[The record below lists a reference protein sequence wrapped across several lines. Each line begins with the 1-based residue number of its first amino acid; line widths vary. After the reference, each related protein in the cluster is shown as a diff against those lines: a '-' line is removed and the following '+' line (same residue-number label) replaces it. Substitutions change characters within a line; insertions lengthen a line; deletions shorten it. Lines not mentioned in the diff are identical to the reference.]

1 MPGIMQKPLS
11 PKQLEFIVNSTAR
24 WNLAHGPVSSGKTV
38 GTLFRFLQA
47 ATECPDSQIYM
58 FGFSSSTIYENCI
71 RLILESPQFLLFRP
85 FCTWKPGKSE
95 LKFQDKS
102 ITVIGAKDEGSIG
115 RIQGKTISIAYC
127 DEMTLY
133 PDNVIDMILTRL
145 RLPHSIGFASMNPKH
160 PTHKLKK
167 LIDLAEAG
175 DSKYYSLQFMID
187 DNPFLPNDYKETLA
201 NSLSGLFY
209 KRNYLG
215 MWCLAEGAIFDFWD
229 RDIYVVRN
237 PPAAANYWI
246 AGIDFGMSNPTSCI
260 LVGVSTGKEN
270 QTGKQLWVEDE
281 YYWDQKI
288 KGRQK
293 LVGELAEDISLFLEP
308 YAVKSVYIDPSAV
321 ALKMELARRGI
332 HTVDANNDVETG
344 IQIMTSMVRDGTCL
358 VLDKCKNLMREVE
371 GYSWDTKAAER
382 GEDKPIKKDDH
393 GIDALRYCLASHKVS
408 SYQPYKNPPQSQGFG
423 SMYKPLR
430 RQI

>member
-1 MPGIMQKPLS
+1 MQDPLS
-11 PKQLEFIVNSTAR
+11 PKQLEFIIHSTKR

-47 ATECPDSQIYM
+47 CDKCPDSQIYM

-71 RLILESPQFLLFRP
+71 RLIMESPQFAIFKP
-85 FCTWKPGKSE
+85 FCTWHPGKGE
-95 LKFQDKS
+95 LRFRDKN
-102 ITVIGAKDEGSIG
+102 ITIIGAKDEGSIG

-145 RLPHSIGFASMNPKH
+145 RLPHSIGIASMNPKH

-175 DSKYYSLQFMID
+175 DSKYYSLQFMIP
-187 DNPFLPNDYKETLA
+187 DNPYLPADYKETLA

-215 MWCLAEGAIFDFWD
+215 LWCLAEGAIFDFWD
-229 RDIYVVRN
+229 RDTYVVRK

-246 AGIDFGMSNPTSCI
+246 AGIDFGMSNATACC
-260 LVGVSTGKEN
+260 LVGVNTGVQT

-281 YYWDQKI
+281 YYWDIKV

-293 LVGELAEDISLFLEP
+293 LVGELADDIYAFLEP
-308 YAVKSVYIDPSAV
+308 YAVKNFYIDPSAA
-321 ALKMELARRGI
+321 ALRAELNRRGI
-332 HTVDANNDVETG
+332 HTVDADNEVDVG
-344 IQIMTSMVRDGTCL
+344 IQKMTSMIRDGTCL
-358 VLDKCKNLMREVE
+358 VVDKCKNLIREIE
-371 GYSWDTKAAER
+371 GYSWDPKASER
-382 GEDKPIKKDDH
+382 GHDEPIKKDDH
-393 GIDALRYCLASHKVS
+393 ILDALRYCLNTHKVAT
-408 SYQPYKNPPQSQGFG
+408 YNPYKDDKGNGGLGGGRYTPT
-423 SMYKPLR
+423 R
-430 RQI
+430 RHY

>member
-1 MPGIMQKPLS
+1 MQEPLS
-11 PKQLEFIVNSTAR
+11 KKQLEFIIHSTKR

-47 ATECPDSQIYM
+47 CDKCPDSQIYM
-58 FGFSSSTIYENCI
+58 FGYSSSTIYENCI
-71 RLILESPQFLLFRP
+71 RLILESPQFAIFKP
-85 FCTWKPGKSE
+85 FCTWHPGKGE
-95 LKFQDKS
+95 LKFMDKN
-102 ITVIGAKDEGSIG
+102 ITIIGAKDEGSIG

-160 PTHKLKK
+160 PTHKIKK
-167 LIDLAEAG
+167 LIDLAESG
-175 DSKYYSLQFMID
+175 DPKYYSLQFMID
-187 DNPFLPNDYKETLA
+187 DNPYLPADYKETLA

-215 MWCLAEGAIFDFWD
+215 LWCLAEGAIFDFWD
-229 RDIYVVRN
+229 RDTYVVKEK
-237 PPAAANYWI
+237 PKCSTSYWI
-246 AGIDFGMSNPTSCI
+246 AGIDYGMSNPTACA
-260 LVGVSTGKEN
+260 LVGVSTGIES

-281 YYWDQKI
+281 YYWDIKQ

-293 LVGELAEDISLFLEP
+293 LVGELANDMQQFLEP
-308 YAVKSVYIDPSAV
+308 YSVKAVYIDPSAA
-321 ALKMELARRGI
+321 ALRAELSRKGI
-332 HTVDANNDVETG
+332 HCVDANNDVESG

-358 VLDKCKNLMREVE
+358 VLDRCKNLIREIE

-393 GIDALRYCLASHKVS
+393 IIDALRYTLGSHKVS
-408 SYQPYKNPPQSQGFG
+408 TYKPYKGDEGQQGFG
-423 SMYKPLR
+423 GNRYRPTR
-430 RQI
+430 RHI

>member
-1 MPGIMQKPLS
+1 MQDPLS
-11 PKQLEFIVNSTAR
+11 KKQLEFIIKSTKR

-47 ATECPDSQIYM
+47 CDQCPDSQIYM

-71 RLILESPQFLLFRP
+71 RLILESPQFAIFRP
-85 FCTWKPGKSE
+85 FCTWAPGKGE
-95 LKFQDKS
+95 LKFRDKS
-102 ITVIGAKDEGSIG
+102 ITIIGAKDEGSIG

-133 PDNVIDMILTRL
+133 PDNVVDMILTRL
-145 RLPHSIGFASMNPKH
+145 RLPHSIGIASMNPKH

-175 DSKYYSLQFMID
+175 DNKYYSLQFMID
-187 DNPFLPNDYKETLA
+187 DNPFLPQDYKETLA

-215 MWCLAEGAIFDFWD
+215 LWCLAEGAIFDFWE
-229 RDIYVVRN
+229 REIYVVKQ
-237 PPAAANYWI
+237 PPASANYWI
-246 AGIDFGMSNPTSCI
+246 AGIDFGMSNPTACA
-260 LVGVSTGKEN
+260 LVGVSTGIQT
-270 QTGKQLWVEDE
+270 QTGKKLWVEDE
-281 YYWDQKI
+281 YFWDIKV

-293 LVGELAEDISLFLEP
+293 LVGELAEDIQLFLEP
-308 YAVKSVYIDPSAV
+308 YAVKAVYIDPSAA
-321 ALKMELARRGI
+321 ALRAELARRGI
-332 HTVDANNDVETG
+332 HCVDAENDVETG
-344 IQIMTSMVRDGTCL
+344 IQMMTSMIRDGTCL
-358 VLDKCKNLMREVE
+358 VVDKCKNLIREIE

-393 GIDALRYCLASHKVS
+393 IIDALRYALASHKVS
-408 SYQPYKNPPQSQGFG
+408 TYQPFKDPGTQGFG
-423 SMYKPLR
+423 GKRYTPTR
-430 RQI
+430 RSY